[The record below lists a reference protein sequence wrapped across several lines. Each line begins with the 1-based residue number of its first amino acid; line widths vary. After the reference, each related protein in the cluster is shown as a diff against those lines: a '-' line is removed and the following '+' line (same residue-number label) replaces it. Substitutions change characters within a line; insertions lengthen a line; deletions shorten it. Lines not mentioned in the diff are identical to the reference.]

1 MTTFEPMSIGG
12 EIKKVRKEQRYSQ
25 RQLAEECGFNQR
37 ELSNYESGKVTPS
50 LERLEKIAKVLGREW
65 RLK

>member
-1 MTTFEPMSIGG
+1 MTTLASMSIGD
-12 EIKKVRKEQRYSQ
+12 EIRRVRKEQKLTQ
-25 RQLAEECGFNQR
+25 TQLAKKCGYDQR

-50 LERLEKIAKVLGREW
+50 LERLEKIAQVLGKEW